1 MNGRRYFLD
10 TNAIVQVLAGNGG
23 LLTLLSDAEYV
34 ATSIICELEFLSF
47 PSLPKEDILLFQ
59 RFKKRVEMIDLAS
72 DDLPLKDR
80 ILELRSVR
88 KLKLP
93 DAIIAASSIVGG
105 CTLITADRQLL
116 NMKELDAQGYAL

>member
-10 TNAIVQVLAGNGG
+10 TNAIVQILAGNGE
-23 LLTLLSDAEYV
+23 LLALLSDAEYV

-47 PSLPKEDILLFQ
+47 PSLPEEDAMLFQ
-59 RFKKRVEMIDLAS
+59 QFTKRVEMVGLASGDLA
-72 DDLPLKDR
+72 LKNR
-80 ILELRSVR
+80 ILKIRSAR

-93 DAIIAASSIVGG
+93 DAIIVASSAVSN

-116 NMKELDAQGYAL
+116 NMKELDVQGYAL

>member
-10 TNAIVQVLAGNGG
+10 TNAIVQVLAGNCE
-23 LLTLLSDAEYV
+23 LLALLSDAEYV

-47 PSLPKEDILLFQ
+47 PALPEEDAMLFRQ
-59 RFKKRVEMIDLAS
+59 FSKRVEMVDLAS
-72 DDLPLKDR
+72 GDLSLKNR
-80 ILELRSVR
+80 ILEIRSAR

-93 DAIIAASSIVGG
+93 DAIIVASSAISG

-116 NMKELDAQGYAL
+116 NMRELDVQGYAL